1 MVGTADGGN
10 AVTVP
15 TRAKASRGVLSSKV
29 VMLVAAASLTI
40 ACSGDPSSA
49 LSETLRLRATELVLE
64 AEQRGD
70 LTVVGRDGWLFFAP
84 ELRHLSA
91 ISYWGQT
98 AAEVSQA
105 RDPNAVDPLPAIL
118 DFKRQLDLLNIEL
131 LLVPV
136 PLKSV
141 IYPDHLPGDLSLAT
155 PIPRLDAA
163 DAAFYAVLRD
173 NGIEVLDLTGTLLG
187 SRSHP
192 EGPVYCRTDTHWS
205 GVGCVVAGQQIAGV
219 VRDRPWFAA
228 LETEAFPTRWY
239 TASIEGDLAPDGT
252 REDLRLREVGSADRA
267 VPDAADSPIVLLG
280 DSHNLVFHVGNDM
293 HATGAGLADQLAV
306 ELGVAVDVVAVRGAG
321 ATPARVN
328 LLRRVQ
334 RDPGYW
340 NRKRLV
346 IWCFSARE
354 FTQSDGWS
362 VVPIAP

>member
-1 MVGTADGGN
+1 MTVRVVLTRSRRVQVLAAVVVMVV
-10 AVTVP
+10 AVT
-15 TRAKASRGVLSSKV
+15 T
-29 VMLVAAASLTI
+29 SLTN
-40 ACSGDPSSA
+40 ACSSNTSDA
-49 LSETLRLRATELVLE
+49 LKETLRARATELVVE
-64 AEQRGD
+64 AEQRSD

-84 ELRHLSA
+84 ELRHLSTT
-91 ISYWGQT
+91 SYWGEA

-105 RDPNAVDPLPAIL
+105 RNRDTVDPLPAIL

-131 LLVPV
+131 LIVPV

-141 IYPDHLPGDLSLAT
+141 IFPDQLPSGDDLSLPS

-163 DAAFYAVLRD
+163 DMAFYAVLRD
-173 NGIEVLDLTGTLLG
+173 NGVEVLDLTRTLLDN
-187 SRSHP
+187 RLHP

-228 LETEAFPTRWY
+228 LETDAFPTRWY
-239 TASIEGDLAPDGT
+239 TASITGDLAPDGT
-252 REDLRLREVGSADRA
+252 REDLRLREVGSTDRP
-267 VPDAADSPIVLLG
+267 VPDADDSPIVLLG
-280 DSHNLVFHVGNDM
+280 DSHNLVFHVGDDM
-293 HATGAGLADQLAV
+293 HVTGAGLADQLAV
-306 ELGVAVDVVAVRGAG
+306 ELGIPVDVVAVRGAG

-354 FTQSDGWS
+354 FTQSDGWAM
-362 VVPIAP
+362 VPITP

>member
-1 MVGTADGGN
+1 MTVTVAMKRSRRN
-10 AVTVP
+10 QALVAVMAMSVAVT
-15 TRAKASRGVLSSKV
+15 
-29 VMLVAAASLTI
+29 ASLTS
-40 ACSGDPSSA
+40 ACSRDTSDV
-49 LSETLRLRATELVLE
+49 LTETVRARATELVAE

-84 ELRHLSA
+84 ELRHLSTV
-91 ISYWGQT
+91 SYWGEA

-105 RDPNAVDPLPAIL
+105 RNRDTVDPLPAIL

-131 LLVPV
+131 LVVPV

-141 IYPDHLPGDLSLAT
+141 IFPDQLPVDDLSFPSPT
-155 PIPRLDAA
+155 PRLDAA
-163 DAAFYAVLRD
+163 DAAFYAVLGD
-173 NGIEVLDLTGTLLG
+173 NGVEVLDLTRTLLVN
-187 SRSHP
+187 RLHP

-205 GVGCVVAGQQIAGV
+205 GVGCVIAGQQIARV

-228 LETEAFPTRWY
+228 LETDAFPTRWY
-239 TASIEGDLAPDGT
+239 TASITGDLASEDGT
-252 REDLRLREVGSADRA
+252 REDLRLRGVGSTDRP
-267 VPDAADSPIVLLG
+267 VPDGDDSPIVLLG
-280 DSHNLVFHVGNDM
+280 DSHNLVFHAGDDM

-306 ELGVAVDVVAVRGAG
+306 ELGMPVDVVAVRGAG

-354 FTQSDGWS
+354 FTQSDGWAI
-362 VVPIAP
+362 VPVTP

>member
-1 MVGTADGGN
+1 M
-10 AVTVP
+10 TVQTTP
-15 TRAKASRGVLSSKV
+15 RTSRGALPAGVALV
-29 VMLVAAASLTI
+29 VAATSLTT
-40 ACSGDPSSA
+40 ACAGDPSSA

-91 ISYWGQT
+91 TSYWGQ
-98 AAEVSQA
+98 AAADVSQA

-118 DFKRQLDLLNIEL
+118 DFKQQLDRLNIEL

-141 IYPDHLPGDLSLAT
+141 VYPDRLPGELSLPS
-155 PIPRLDAA
+155 PIPRLDTA

-173 NGIEVLDLTGTLLG
+173 SGVDVLDLTTTLLDN
-187 SRSHP
+187 RSHP

-228 LETEAFPTRWY
+228 LETEAFSTRWY
-239 TASIEGDLAPDGT
+239 TASIEGDLASDGT

-267 VPDAADSPIVLLG
+267 VPDAPDSPIVLLG

-362 VVPIAP
+362 LVPITP